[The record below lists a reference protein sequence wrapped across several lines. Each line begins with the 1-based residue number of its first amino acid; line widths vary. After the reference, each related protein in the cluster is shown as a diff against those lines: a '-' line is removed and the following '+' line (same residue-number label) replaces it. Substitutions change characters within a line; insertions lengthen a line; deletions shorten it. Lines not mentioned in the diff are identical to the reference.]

1 MIRIFLIIIIIGFS
15 SACTS
20 VKDGLTLKKKSGADE
35 FLVKKKNPLVLPP
48 EFDDLPI
55 PDEENLNE
63 EEVAENEIEKLLS
76 KNKDKIDNSQINEN
90 SSEIEKNVL
99 KKIKTK

>member
-1 MIRIFLIIIIIGFS
+1 MIKIFLILIIIS
-15 SACTS
+15 VTTACTN
-20 VKDGLTLKKKSGADE
+20 VKDGLTLKKKTGADE

-63 EEVAENEIEKLLS
+63 EEVADNVIEKLLS

>member
-1 MIRIFLIIIIIGFS
+1 MIRIFLIIIIIGIS

-20 VKDGLTLKKKSGADE
+20 VKDGLILKKKSGADE

-48 EFDDLPI
+48 EFDDLPV

-63 EEVAENEIEKLLS
+63 EEVADNEIEKLLS

>member
-20 VKDGLTLKKKSGADE
+20 VKDGLTLKKSGADE

-63 EEVAENEIEKLLS
+63 EEVADNVIEKLLS